1 MKMLPTRCIEFDIFL
16 IRLAKYNLLHLE
28 KEITLAKF
36 EEERKKRDYDNE
48 FNVLDQVAYQ

>member
-16 IRLAKYNLLHLE
+16 IRLSKYNLLHLE